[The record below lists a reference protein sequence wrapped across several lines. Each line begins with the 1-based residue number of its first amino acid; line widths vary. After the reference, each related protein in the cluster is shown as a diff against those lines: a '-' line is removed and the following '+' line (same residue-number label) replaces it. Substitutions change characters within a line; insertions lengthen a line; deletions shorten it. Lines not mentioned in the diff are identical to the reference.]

1 MKTPT
6 YSVIVPIRN
15 ESESLPQLFDELSVA
30 LRGRKYE
37 VIAVDDASGHVDH
50 FGKWEALRTGIAYAA
65 GSIIITMDS
74 DLQDDPRELSKLLA
88 KLNDGYDVVSG
99 WRKNRQDPAYKVML
113 TKFANVIVSR
123 LTGYPF
129 HDFSSPMKVYRKEAL
144 EELPKEGSLLR
155 YSYLLSHQLGLRI
168 AEMPVSHRPRLYG
181 QSKFGVVKYFR
192 IFYDLVLIFLLFSGS
207 GRLNAH
213 RKS

>member
-6 YSVIVPIRN
+6 YSVILPIRN
-15 ESESLPQLFDELSVA
+15 EEASLPELFDEIEKA
-30 LRGRKYE
+30 FAQKKYE
-37 VIAVDDASGHVDH
+37 IIAVDDASGRADH

-99 WRKNRQDPAYKVML
+99 WRKNRQDPRYKVVL
-113 TKFANVIVSR
+113 TTLANTIISW
-123 LTGYPF
+123 LTGYQF
-129 HDFSSPMKVYRKEAL
+129 HDFSSAMKVYRKEAL

-155 YSYLLSHQLGLRI
+155 YSFLLAHTLGLRI
-168 AEMPVSHRPRLYG
+168 VEVPVMHRPRLYG
-181 QSKFGVVKYFR
+181 QSKFGIVKYFR

-207 GRLNAH
+207 GRLSH